1 MTKQVM
7 VRAWEIARKGQEQFG
22 GKVSEYLS
30 EAMKMA
36 WAIEKGTVTMTIKR
50 TMNEIAEE
58 LQSNLNTVKVNVWEN
73 YGKRRIY
80 VNKGFKNQVI
90 MLEFDQDDNCLTD
103 LELGSSDLMAAS
115 QNGVRDEL
123 ETVVNIMGNVA

>member
-1 MTKQVM
+1 MKNVM
-7 VRAWEIARKGQEQFG
+7 IRAWEIAKEGQKKFG

-36 WAIEKGTVTMTIKR
+36 WEIEKEQVTLTVKK

-58 LQSNLNTVKVNVWEN
+58 LQSKLNGVKINVWEN

-80 VNKGFKNQVI
+80 VNKGFKNQVA

-103 LELGSSDLMAAS
+103 LSFGGMDLMAFA
-115 QNGVRDEL
+115 QNGVREEM
-123 ETVVNIMGNVA
+123 ETIAAVVA

>member
-1 MTKQVM
+1 MI
-7 VRAWEIARKGQEQFG
+7 RAWEIAKEGQKKFG

-36 WAIEKGTVTMTIKR
+36 WAIEKGQVTLTVKK

-58 LQSNLNTVKVNVWEN
+58 LQNKLNGVKVNVWEN

-80 VNKGFKNQVI
+80 VNKGFKNQVA

-103 LELGSSDLMAAS
+103 LNFGGMDLMAFA
-115 QNGVRDEL
+115 QNGVRDEM
-123 ETVVNIMGNVA
+123 ETIAAVVA

>member
-1 MTKQVM
+1 MRNVM
-7 VRAWEIARKGQEQFG
+7 IRAWEIAKEGQKKFG

-36 WAIEKGTVTMTIKR
+36 WAIEKGQVTLTVKK

-58 LQSNLNTVKVNVWEN
+58 LQNKLNGVKVNVWEN

-80 VNKGFKNQVI
+80 VNKGFKNQVA

-103 LELGSSDLMAAS
+103 LNFGGMDLMAFA
-115 QNGVRDEL
+115 QNGVRDEM
-123 ETVVNIMGNVA
+123 ETIAAVVA